1 MENKDCLSHLT
12 TGFGM
17 LEEDIPRH
25 FQTFDENGDG
35 LVSKQEVT
43 CGLNRNFFEDLS
55 EPTTSRELYNPWTMK
70 ELKGFDSTQE
80 KSIIKIA
87 NKDKKKYD
95 VKSLM
100 GIWYLPTDT
109 YDSFRDDVEDSLEQ
123 EFGEKFEC
131 FVEKKGRCY
140 YDNVDCAFFNVEN
153 DNVILACKQEQ
164 PGTWCPLTCEL
175 NMNSSE
181 TVEIII
187 PQ

>member
-43 CGLNRNFFEDLS
+43 LGLDRNFCEDLWK
-55 EPTTSRELYNPWTMK
+55 PKVHNPFVMK

-80 KSIIKIA
+80 KSIINIA
-87 NKDKKKYD
+87 YKNMKTYSKRDMTKD
-95 VKSLM
+95 VVHV
-100 GIWYLPTDT
+100 WYIPTDK

>member
-1 MENKDCLSHLT
+1 
-12 TGFGM
+12 M

-35 LVSKQEVT
+35 LISKQEVT
-43 CGLNRNFFEDLS
+43 LGLDRNFFEDLDCK
-55 EPTTSRELYNPWTMK
+55 PKVHNPFVMK

-80 KSIIKIA
+80 KSIINIA
-87 NKDKKKYD
+87 YKNMKTYSEK
-95 VKSLM
+95 VPWKSV
-100 GIWYLPTDT
+100 IDEWYLPTDT

-123 EFGEKFEC
+123 EFGEKFDC

-175 NMNSSE
+175 NTNSYE